1 MQAVWTKRQSI
12 FVFIQLWIQ
21 LRWEKENFLLP
32 KKIALIQ
39 LLKSVG
45 RFFFVFLVYYIKDIY
60 VDPNLMHMLYVI
72 QSTFSSHIGYNIH
85 ARYWL
90 ELDSCIAPAL
100 QKCVEFRCKNYE
112 EIHHWNDTIFRQQRC
127 HLRHMD
133 YIVKQLVDIIIFLL
147 TLAMV
152 TSHSPNKPDTTIY
165 SLDC

>member
-1 MQAVWTKRQSI
+1 MHYYYTYILYFCQSI
-12 FVFIQLWIQ
+12 F
-21 LRWEKENFLLP
+21 
-32 KKIALIQ
+32 
-39 LLKSVG
+39 
-45 RFFFVFLVYYIKDIY
+45 YIICWRIY
-60 VDPNLMHMLYVI
+60 QHFTSYFKYSSWTYAIKCIVSYRN
-72 QSTFSSHIGYNIH
+72 SHIGYNIH

-152 TSHSPNKPDTTIY
+152 TFHSPNKPDTTIY
-165 SLDC
+165 SLVC